1 MKSWMSVAVG
11 VALILTGCNTASR
24 YEAPLVVSTDTW
36 IGAAPLYYAHAKGW
50 LKEANIE
57 MLQTDSIDENLRLY
71 DKNASDV
78 ITGTEHEYL
87 RLKKI
92 HNDIIPIIIY
102 DRSYGGDVVFSNNT
116 IEQLKQS
123 KEKID
128 VFLELDTVGEDM
140 LDYFIAEHNLTH
152 EQFNVY
158 NRSQEEIENIDN
170 SNVKKPLLC
179 VTYNPH
185 DLVLKKRGLQEVA
198 SSKNDA
204 YVVVDSFMTSRKT
217 YVQHKEQLQ
226 TLAMLMKKAVASY
239 HDDPKLFY
247 MTVKPYLN
255 SPSFEEFEQMSTHIQ
270 WINKQSITP
279 KMKQKLEKLKYPVS
293 ELIE

>member
-1 MKSWMSVAVG
+1 MKSWMSVAVW
-11 VALILTGCNTASR
+11 VSLILTGCDTASR
-24 YEAPLVVSTDTW
+24 HQEPLIISTDIW

-57 MLQTDSIDENLRLY
+57 MLQADSIDENLRLY
-71 DKNASDV
+71 DKKASDV

-92 HNDIIPIIIY
+92 HHDLIPIIIY
-102 DRSYGGDVVFSNNT
+102 DRSYGGDVVFSNHT

-140 LDYFIAEHNLTH
+140 LNYFIAEHNLTR
-152 EQFNVY
+152 EQFNIY

-170 SNVKKPLLC
+170 SNVKKPLIC
-179 VTYNPH
+179 VTYHPH
-185 DLVLKKRGLQEVA
+185 DLVLEKRGLQEVA
-198 SSKNDA
+198 SSKNDS

-217 YVQHKEQLQ
+217 YLQHKEQLHI
-226 TLAMLMKKAVASY
+226 LAMLMNKAVTSY
-239 HDDPKLFY
+239 HNDPKSFY
-247 MTVKPYLN
+247 TTVKPYLK
-255 SPSFEEFEQMSTHIQ
+255 SLSFEEFEQMRTHIQ
-270 WINKQSITP
+270 WINKQDITP
-279 KMKQKLEKLKYPVS
+279 MMRQKLEKLEYPVS